1 MHEFLFL
8 NGIFTFDESF
18 CPKPVFPTGA
28 GSAQT
33 CRIYTQIQ
41 HYSKMALLKA
51 GRKIKRAQ
59 ICWEKKIS
67 KGVYYYFFL
76 SGIFIIS
83 PCGSAF
89 CAEPHIWV
97 CAPAGLRCTG
107 RC

>member
-1 MHEFLFL
+1 MHEFLIL

-51 GRKIKRAQ
+51 GWKIKRAQ
-59 ICWEKKIS
+59 ICWEKNKQRCLLLFFS
-67 KGVYYYFFL
+67 FGHLYYL
-76 SGIFIIS
+76 SMRE
-83 PCGSAF
+83 CVL
-89 CAEPHIWV
+89 C
-97 CAPAGLRCTG
+97 
-107 RC
+107 

>member
-41 HYSKMALLKA
+41 HYSKMALLKV

-59 ICWEKKIS
+59 ICWEKK
-67 KGVYYYFFL
+67 
-76 SGIFIIS
+76 
-83 PCGSAF
+83 
-89 CAEPHIWV
+89 
-97 CAPAGLRCTG
+97 
-107 RC
+107 